1 MAAIQ
6 TKKNLTN
13 KKSAEV
19 FFACSSMV
27 LPGGQLIG
35 GIFNSYSCNKSK
47 MKFLREAQNYATIM
61 TVETVFNLTE
71 SKNTMEKM

>member
-1 MAAIQ
+1 
-6 TKKNLTN
+6 
-13 KKSAEV
+13 
-19 FFACSSMV
+19 MV

-71 SKNTMEKM
+71 SKNTMEKMCLKITF